1 MNQCPSKTYLKQSEI
16 NRKVTDDIYKTNRQ
30 NNEQVEEKK
39 WNAIEAKYTYARTKD
54 KMSKI

>member
-30 NNEQVEEKK
+30 NNEQVE
-39 WNAIEAKYTYARTKD
+39 AKNGTQ
-54 KMSKI
+54 